1 MNAPAVIGMPLSA
14 VETPALLIELDAFE
28 RNLHRDLKDVTVE
41 MMDVIEAPLADE
53 TYEDLLDKM
62 IRIRARLQSSL
73 EEAAQRHPVPRS
85 ELLDSRGTA
94 DFCVAPFQSASPAL
108 VRSGHSSAAMQ

>member
-1 MNAPAVIGMPLSA
+1 MIAEHI
-14 VETPALLIELDAFE
+14 
-28 RNLHRDLKDVTVE
+28 RRDLKDVTVE
-41 MMDVIEAPLADE
+41 MMDVIEAPLTDE

-62 IRIRARLQSSL
+62 FRIRARLQSSL